1 MLRIVPALALVGYFE
16 RQNRSKVTKTEQC
29 GKSLEWKIKL
39 YHDNGMKFISIY
51 PQDLGNLDAMLRA
64 KLHHDSQAS

>member
-1 MLRIVPALALVGYFE
+1 MCIVEYWGMVNSNEKLE
-16 RQNRSKVTKTEQC
+16 RQEYV
-29 GKSLEWKIKL
+29 KSMAWKIKR

-64 KLHHDSQAS
+64 KLHHDSQA